1 MSSLLALPDEILG
14 QIFLLLPTP
23 DILHSRLVCF
33 KLNSIISSS
42 VEIQYRI
49 ALETSGLE
57 DNRTCSSFSPS
68 ERLNKL
74 LKGEKAWRQFK
85 PQFIKPVKVQH
96 LPSGI
101 YDLSGGIY
109 LLGSDR
115 MLDLDYAVLPER
127 EGENAEWRSIELQE
141 TYLDMG
147 LCIDEHDLVA
157 IITTWVSNPLCTVYA
172 FSHIYRVELR
182 WGLRGCLTLRFI
194 SSSSPQANH
203 IRGPSS
209 QGYLRLR
216 ANTLDLG

>member
-1 MSSLLALPDEILG
+1 MSPLLALPDEILA
-14 QIFLLLPTP
+14 QIVLLLPTP

-33 KLNSIISSS
+33 KLSSIISSS

-57 DNRTCSSFSPS
+57 DNGTCSSFSPS
-68 ERLNKL
+68 EKLSKL
-74 LKGEKAWRQFK
+74 LRGQKAWRKFK

-127 EGENAEWRSIELQE
+127 DGEDAEWKSIELQE
-141 TYLDMG
+141 AYLDMG

-157 IITTWVSNPLCTVYA
+157 IITTCAPNPLRTVHPFA
-172 FSHIYRVELR
+172 DIVCVEHRL
-182 WGLRGCLTLRFI
+182 GLRGCSTLLSI
-194 SSSSPQANH
+194 SNSSPQANH
-203 IRGPSS
+203 IRGLNS

-216 ANTLDLG
+216 ASTLDRG